1 MEHHEK
7 PQTEYVYVP
16 PSPGGASAQLYR
28 NSTFPVPGFA
38 LIAASL
44 TVKLLE
50 DPDRA
55 QFTFECVVEPLGS
68 AAESGVEFASVE
80 WVYDIPALDGEISE
94 AHAWDGTGTLETE
107 LQPAESKAS
116 RLRVRFR
123 RLVRRGEPY
132 RFWYAYEAP
141 LRAVVSSGML
151 TRLVVCTGWMIFNLP
166 CDSIRVC
173 IQLPDRARLVKSV
186 PLGDVTEPEPGAA
199 RIRYHLEHLRPL
211 ETSQWL
217 LAYER
222 RKIGLPLYLWSA
234 SQFAAAFVGWV
245 IGRALDGWAGRG

>member
-1 MEHHEK
+1 MENHDL
-7 PQTEYVYVP
+7 PPTEYVYVP
-16 PSPGGASAQLYR
+16 PSPAGASAQLYR
-28 NSTFPVPGFA
+28 SGTLPVPGFA
-38 LIAASL
+38 LITAAL
-44 TVKLLE
+44 TVTLLD
-50 DPDRA
+50 DPERA
-55 QFTFECVVEPLGS
+55 RFTFECVVEPRAGT
-68 AAESGVEFASVE
+68 ADAGVEFASGE
-80 WVYDIPALDGEISE
+80 WAYDIPALDGEIS
-94 AHAWDGTGTLETE
+94 ATHAWDATGTLETE
-107 LQPAESKAS
+107 LQPSESKAT

-123 RLVRRGEPY
+123 RLVRHAEPY

-141 LRAVVSSGML
+141 LRAVVSSRML

-173 IQLPDRARLVKSV
+173 IQLPDRARRVKSV
-186 PLGDVTEPEPGAA
+186 P
-199 RIRYHLEHLRPL
+199 LEHLRPL